1 MSANV
6 VGKFN
11 VESLGETMG
20 GENAFWKFLITE
32 FPGKS
37 YNLPEIGHKCFYF
50 AGASYLDVAQ
60 FLNKEE
66 NVAEVYRLPDASKIR
81 IRTVLEKL

>member
-11 VESLGETMG
+11 VEYLGATMG
-20 GENAFWKFLITE
+20 GKNAFWQFLITE

-50 AGASYLDVAQ
+50 ANASYFDVAQ

-66 NVAEVYRLPDASKIR
+66 NVAEVYRLPNASKVR
-81 IRTVLEKL
+81 VRTVLEKL

>member
-11 VESLGETMG
+11 VENLGEARDG
-20 GENAFWKFLITE
+20 KNVFWQFLITE

-37 YNLPEIGHKCFYF
+37 YDLPEIGHKCFYF
-50 AGASYLDVAQ
+50 ADASYFEVAQ

-66 NVAEVYRLPDASKIR
+66 NVAEVYRLPNASKVR
-81 IRTVLEKL
+81 IRTVVETL